1 MNMRFAVVS
10 DLHIALPETIYDH
23 ANRFHLVEV
32 SIPVLEE
39 VLAHLETLPLDF
51 ILLPGD
57 LTQNGERKN
66 HLWLQKRLTSLP
78 FPAYV
83 IPGNHDVP
91 YFNSTSEEIG
101 EAATPVI
108 AFQEFPSFY
117 PQFGYTNSEQMY
129 YSCEVYPGVQLIG
142 LNSNQF
148 NEEGKQLGYLDKTQ
162 LMWLENTL
170 SNLKNKFVIVMVHHN
185 VIDHLPGQST
195 HVLGRRYM
203 LDNAPV
209 LIDILEKYNVKLIF
223 TGHLHIQDISHIKGI
238 YEITTGSLVSYPHP
252 YRILELTTNSLGE
265 TKLKIES
272 HRVEKVP
279 GWERL
284 SHTSK
289 QWLSD
294 RSFPFLM
301 KLLTTPPFNLE
312 EKKAA
317 ELAPELKDF
326 WATMSE
332 GDAIFNY
339 PHLGAEIN
347 KSFQLFSAINS
358 QGEAQLIDNN
368 TILKLS

>member
-10 DLHIALPETIYDH
+10 DLHIALPETIYNH

-32 SIPVLEE
+32 SIPVLEA

-57 LTQNGERKN
+57 LTQNGEPQN
-66 HLWLQKRLTSLP
+66 HCWLQQRLASLP

-91 YFNSTSEEIG
+91 SINATSE
-101 EAATPVI
+101 TI

-117 PQFGYTNSEQMY
+117 QQFGYTNIDQMY
-129 YSCEVYPGVQLIG
+129 YTYEVHPGVQLIA

-170 SNLKNKFVIVMVHHN
+170 SSLQDKFVFIMIHHN

-203 LDNAPV
+203 LDNAPI
-209 LIDILEKYNVKLIF
+209 LIDILKKYNVKLIF
-223 TGHLHIQDISHIKGI
+223 TGHLHVQDISHFQGI

-252 YRILELTTNSLGE
+252 YRILELTMNSLGE
-265 TKLKIES
+265 TELKIES
-272 HRVEKVP
+272 HRIKKVP
-279 GWERL
+279 GWDDL

-289 QWLSD
+289 QWLAD
-294 RSFPFLM
+294 RSFPFLR

-326 WATMSE
+326 WAKISE

-339 PHLGAEIN
+339 PHLGIEIN

-358 QGEAQLIDNN
+358 EGKPHLIDNN
-368 TILKLS
+368 TLLKL